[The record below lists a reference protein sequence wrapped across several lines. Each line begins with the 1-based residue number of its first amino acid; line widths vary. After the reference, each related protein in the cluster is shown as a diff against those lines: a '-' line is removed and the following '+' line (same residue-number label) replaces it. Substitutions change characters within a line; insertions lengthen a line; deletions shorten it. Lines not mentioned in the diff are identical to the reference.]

1 MFLKV
6 LHEKSA
12 QTDHSKEILVLISN
26 RIKHLNTVLKNSTL
40 KNNNNYNNN
49 NEDGNTNHDY
59 NDEDNDS
66 LQLFRCASI
75 SSSDDCHS
83 LTD

>member
-1 MFLKV
+1 M

-12 QTDHSKEILVLISN
+12 QTDNSKEMWVLISN
-26 RIKHLNTVLKNSTL
+26 RIKHLNTVLKNSTII
-40 KNNNNYNNN
+40 NNNNN
-49 NEDGNTNHDY
+49 NEDGNTNQDY

-66 LQLFRCASI
+66 LQLFRCDSI
-75 SSSDDCHS
+75 SSSNDCHS